1 MSGINKVILIGH
13 LGKDP
18 EMRYLEG
25 GVSVTSFPLA
35 TSETFNKDGQKVE
48 QTEWHN
54 IVMWRGLA
62 DVAAKFLQK
71 GKLVYIEGKLRT
83 RSFEDKEGI
92 KRYTTEIVAENFTM
106 LGRKSDFEPDG
117 NSRQTGKGP
126 TNRDTF
132 HNNTAYRRSSVLN
145 PLNPIKKAPRV
156 IGELFYLSN
165 NYLPPGGQ
173 WSFKYWVNK
182 VCKCNVVPS
191 PSNIP
196 CERLGYDIS
205 WNCLLYLI
213 SSLISNSAFL

>member
-18 EMRYLEG
+18 ELRYLEG

-62 DVAAKFLQK
+62 ELATKYLQK

-92 KRYTTEIVAENFTM
+92 KKYTTEVVAENFTM
-106 LGRKSDFEPDG
+106 LGRKSDFEQDG
-117 NSRQTGKGP
+117 VP
-126 TNRDTF
+126 
-132 HNNTAYRRSSVLN
+132 RSGAKSQSDKDIN
-145 PLNPIKKAPRV
+145 GTIAATDD
-156 IGELFYLSN
+156 
-165 NYLPPGGQ
+165 LP
-173 WSFKYWVNK
+173 F
-182 VCKCNVVPS
+182 
-191 PSNIP
+191 
-196 CERLGYDIS
+196 
-205 WNCLLYLI
+205 
-213 SSLISNSAFL
+213 